1 MNRQSAAVR
10 PWFAIGWFTFWG
22 LFQGFIVFSVLSG
35 TWERPPAFP
44 QEAYE
49 SLIYPDMFFIPLYLL
64 TATMLYRRHWLGS
77 VSAFVAGGGII
88 YVMIYLLA
96 LGFSGID
103 NVIMDGIFLVCTLVS
118 LWQVSSRANRSGP
131 S

>member
-1 MNRQSAAVR
+1 MVR
-10 PWFAIGWFTFWG
+10 HR
-22 LFQGFIVFSVLSG
+22 LVHLLG
-35 TWERPPAFP
+35 TVPRIHCLLCAQRHLERPPAFP